1 MIDEYVIKLNF
12 LINLNHTLKF
22 ILRWSLR
29 RFGLNNLSYLCN
41 LGIKFMMLSR
51 EYSIHL

>member
-12 LINLNHTLKF
+12 LINLYHTLKF

-41 LGIKFMMLSR
+41 LGIKFMMLDKKF
-51 EYSIHL
+51 SIY